1 MTGTVSVGSGGST
14 AGGGGGGSTS
24 FQDFQESV
32 DDAWDSGD
40 DEFCTVSDVK
50 ISKRVSHS
58 AALSVINSHRSGT
71 ASKELQTNPKSVQR
85 TQEIIPEEKKAEALQ
100 RLAVQPLHL
109 RNANLSVYPQINNSQ
124 HSTENAESKCSQNTS
139 PQHRPP
145 QFPGRPLPL
154 RQTNASTKFFIPSKE
169 QDGESKIDKFQ
180 SLLDASVLNLE
191 ELRQLSWSGV
201 PAKLRSVTW
210 RLLSEYLPANIE
222 RRQHVLERKRLDYWN
237 LVKQY
242 YDVERDEGFQD
253 TYRQIHIDIPRMS
266 PLISLFQQVTV
277 QLIFERILYI
287 WAIRH
292 PASGYVQG
300 MNDLVTPFF
309 LVFLQ
314 EAIPAPAWQDIENY
328 DVASLKKEQRDII
341 EADSFWCL
349 SKFLDGIQDNYIFAQ
364 LGIQHKVNQLKE
376 LIQRIDAPLHQHLHQ
391 HGIDYLQFSFRWM
404 NNLLTREIPLHC
416 TIRLWD
422 TYLAESDRFAS
433 FQLYVCAAFLLR
445 WRRHLLLQPDFQ
457 GLMLM
462 LQNLPTQN
470 WTDSEIGVLVAEAY
484 KLKFTFADAPNHL
497 QAHDSR

>member
-169 QDGESKIDKFQ
+169 QGIRE
-180 SLLDASVLNLE
+180 N
-191 ELRQLSWSGV
+191 
-201 PAKLRSVTW
+201 
-210 RLLSEYLPANIE
+210 RLFVI
-222 RRQHVLERKRLDYWN
+222 
-237 LVKQY
+237 
-242 YDVERDEGFQD
+242 
-253 TYRQIHIDIPRMS
+253 
-266 PLISLFQQVTV
+266 
-277 QLIFERILYI
+277 
-287 WAIRH
+287 
-292 PASGYVQG
+292 
-300 MNDLVTPFF
+300 
-309 LVFLQ
+309 
-314 EAIPAPAWQDIENY
+314 
-328 DVASLKKEQRDII
+328 
-341 EADSFWCL
+341 
-349 SKFLDGIQDNYIFAQ
+349 
-364 LGIQHKVNQLKE
+364 
-376 LIQRIDAPLHQHLHQ
+376 
-391 HGIDYLQFSFRWM
+391 
-404 NNLLTREIPLHC
+404 
-416 TIRLWD
+416 
-422 TYLAESDRFAS
+422 
-433 FQLYVCAAFLLR
+433 
-445 WRRHLLLQPDFQ
+445 
-457 GLMLM
+457 
-462 LQNLPTQN
+462 
-470 WTDSEIGVLVAEAY
+470 
-484 KLKFTFADAPNHL
+484 
-497 QAHDSR
+497 